1 MAKFGNSSFWIED
14 FYQEDEFDKNVKLTK
29 GEINSQ
35 NLYKLASSKRAI
47 SNFVRIVTNESI
59 PVTFNERGDSYT
71 DGKSVVIGSNVT
83 KPKDFDVVVGLALH
97 EGSHIKLSDFNL
109 LHDIRNLVPSYVI
122 DGAIKKG
129 VNEPVSVIKNLW
141 NYVEDRRI
149 DQFVFDSAPGYR
161 DYYRAMYDKYF
172 NDKLI
177 DKALLSDE
185 YTEESVDSYMFRII
199 NLHNKN
205 SRLDVLKGLRKIHN
219 LIDLSRISR
228 LTSSKDT
235 FEVAINLFKVILD
248 SLPSGN
254 SQSQSS
260 NSDTEG
266 EEEGRSSES
275 SLSQDSESSS
285 SDSPSNEGQTG
296 GEGQSTESEASNK
309 TESSSENSGN
319 SKSDVELTERQKNLL
334 PKKIEKQKD
343 FLNGD
348 VKKTS
353 ISKKES
359 NELKTIEESGTELTT
374 VGKDIT
380 SSYFKSHS
388 NGIETVVVKKMTEN
402 LMRSNSFPLSTKIW
416 QTDELY
422 VSPKTQEAVTNGIRM
437 GTVLGRKLQVRAEQR
452 NTIYNRQKNGKI
464 DRRMVASLGFG
475 NENVFQYL
483 ETDSYKNA
491 NLHVSVDASGSM
503 YGEKWYKTMTNVV
516 SLAKAVDM
524 IPNLSIQISFRTTQN
539 DLPYVVLAY
548 DSNKDKF
555 TKVKKLFHHLEPNGT
570 TPEGLCF
577 EAIMNQFLPS
587 DREIDSYFLNLSDG
601 APYFVSGKKQFY
613 YAGDDAYTHTRKMVK
628 KIEEM
633 GINVLSYFIDE
644 YADTST
650 PSSEFIR
657 MYGKSS
663 VKIDVTNSSQI
674 VKTMNKLFLEKEK

>member
-248 SLPSGN
+248 SLPSAN

-275 SLSQDSESSS
+275 SLSQDSELSS

-437 GTVLGRKLQVRAEQR
+437 GTILGRKLQVRAEQR

>member
-47 SNFVRIVTNESI
+47 SNFVRIVTNKSI

-205 SRLDVLKGLRKIHN
+205 SRLDVLKGLSKIHN

-248 SLPSGN
+248 SLSSGN

-266 EEEGRSSES
+266 KEGGSSEL
-275 SLSQDSESSS
+275 SLPQDSESSS

-296 GEGQSTESEASNK
+296 GEGQSTESEAS
-309 TESSSENSGN
+309 SENSGN

-334 PKKIEKQKD
+334 SKKIEKQKD

-402 LMRSNSFPLSTKIW
+402 LMRSSSFPLSTKSW

-555 TKVKKLFHHLEPNGT
+555 TKVKKLFHHLEPSGT

-644 YADTST
+644 YSDTST